1 MTEPWF
7 DPIRYAW
14 IPGTFLGVSVGI
26 WGALVGVLGPQG
38 LFKGVGMAVHGTLLT
53 ISALLLMAGGL
64 ALATGQPYGVW
75 YGLGLG
81 GLIGIVVL
89 GANIRTV
96 RRVYAMAEQR
106 KIAAKDVT
114 L

>member
-1 MTEPWF
+1 M
-7 DPIRYAW
+7 RYAW
-14 IPGTFLGVSVGI
+14 MPGTILGCTIGI

-38 LFKGVGMAVHGTLLT
+38 LCKGLVMAVHGVLLA
-53 ISALLLMAGGL
+53 ISVVLLVAGVI

-81 GLIGIVVL
+81 GLIGVIVL
-89 GANIRTV
+89 GANIPTV

-106 KIAAKDVT
+106 KMAARDAR

>member
-1 MTEPWF
+1 
-7 DPIRYAW
+7 
-14 IPGTFLGVSVGI
+14 
-26 WGALVGVLGPQG
+26 
-38 LFKGVGMAVHGTLLT
+38 
-53 ISALLLMAGGL
+53 MAGGL

-81 GLIGIVVL
+81 GLIGVVVL